1 MIIKYI
7 IAILLFSA
15 IILFHELGHFLL
27 AKWNGIEVIEFSLGM
42 GPRLLSHVWGDTRY
56 SLKLLPIGGS
66 CQMVGEEEASDS
78 EGAFGNKSVWA
89 RIAVVAAGPV
99 FNFILAWVLAL
110 IIVGSVGY
118 DNTMVDIIPDS
129 AAAEAGMEDG
139 DQIISINGSRTW
151 LYREVSLYSSLH
163 QGQTATVVFERNGEK
178 QTVVLTPKQSD
189 TGAYLYGFSRTVQ
202 REKGGALETVGY
214 SCAEIR
220 YWLKATVESLKML
233 IGGQVGLEEMSGPV
247 GIVSTIGDT
256 YKESRVDGWYYVTMN
271 MIMIAILLSVNLGVM
286 NLLPIPALDGGRLVF
301 LILEAIRGKAIPQEK
316 ESMVHFTG
324 FVLLMGLMAV
334 ILFSDLHKLFIK

>member
-1 MIIKYI
+1 MSYILALII
-7 IAILLFSA
+7 FSA
-15 IILFHELGHFLL
+15 IVIFHELGHFLL

-78 EGAFGNKSVWA
+78 AGAFGNKSVWA

-233 IGGQVGLEEMSGPV
+233 IDGQVGLEEMSGPV

>member
-1 MIIKYI
+1 MSYILALII
-7 IAILLFSA
+7 FSA
-15 IILFHELGHFLL
+15 IVIFHELGHFLL

-78 EGAFGNKSVWA
+78 AGAFGNKSVWA

-110 IIVGSVGY
+110 IIVESVGY

>member
-1 MIIKYI
+1 MSYILALII
-7 IAILLFSA
+7 FSA
-15 IILFHELGHFLL
+15 IVIFHEFGHFLL

-66 CQMVGEEEASDS
+66 CQLVGEEEASDS
-78 EGAFGNKSVWA
+78 AGAFGNKSVWA

-271 MIMIAILLSVNLGVM
+271 MIMIAIFLSVNLGVM

>member
-1 MIIKYI
+1 MSYILALII
-7 IAILLFSA
+7 FSA
-15 IILFHELGHFLL
+15 IVIFHELGHFLL

-42 GPRLLSHVWGDTRY
+42 GPRLLSHVWGDTQY

-233 IGGQVGLEEMSGPV
+233 IGGQVRLEEMSGPV

-271 MIMIAILLSVNLGVM
+271 MIMIAIFLSVNLGVM

>member
-1 MIIKYI
+1 MSYILALII
-7 IAILLFSA
+7 FSA
-15 IILFHELGHFLL
+15 IVIFHELGHFLL
-27 AKWNGIEVIEFSLGM
+27 AKKNKIEVIEFSLGM

-256 YKESRVDGWYYVTMN
+256 YKESRIDGWYYVTMN

>member
-1 MIIKYI
+1 MSYILALII
-7 IAILLFSA
+7 FSA
-15 IILFHELGHFLL
+15 IVIFHELGHFLL

-118 DNTMVDIIPDS
+118 DNTKVDIIPDS

-139 DQIISINGSRTW
+139 DQIISINGSRTF

-189 TGAYLYGFSRTVQ
+189 TGAYLYGFSRTIQ
-202 REKGGALETVGY
+202 REKGGTLETVGY

-301 LILEAIRGKAIPQEK
+301 LILEAIRGKAIPAEK

>member
-1 MIIKYI
+1 MSYILALII
-7 IAILLFSA
+7 FSA
-15 IILFHELGHFLL
+15 IVIFHEFGHFLL

-78 EGAFGNKSVWA
+78 AGAFGNKSVWA

-256 YKESRVDGWYYVTMN
+256 YKESRVDGWYYVIMN
-271 MIMIAILLSVNLGVM
+271 MIMIAIFLSVNLGVM

>member
-1 MIIKYI
+1 MSYILALII
-7 IAILLFSA
+7 FSA
-15 IILFHELGHFLL
+15 IVIFHELGHFLL

-151 LYREVSLYSSLH
+151 IYREVSLYSSLH

>member
-1 MIIKYI
+1 MSYILALII
-7 IAILLFSA
+7 FSA
-15 IILFHELGHFLL
+15 IVIFHELGHFLL

-178 QTVVLTPKQSD
+178 QTVVLTPKQSG

>member
-1 MIIKYI
+1 MSYILALII
-7 IAILLFSA
+7 FSA
-15 IILFHELGHFLL
+15 IVIFHEFGHFLL

-78 EGAFGNKSVWA
+78 AGAFGNKSVWA

-334 ILFSDLHKLFIK
+334 ILFGDLHKLFIK

>member
-1 MIIKYI
+1 MSYILALII
-7 IAILLFSA
+7 FSA
-15 IILFHELGHFLL
+15 IVIFHELGHFLL

-139 DQIISINGSRTW
+139 DQISSINGSRTW

>member
-1 MIIKYI
+1 MSYILALII
-7 IAILLFSA
+7 FSA
-15 IILFHELGHFLL
+15 IVIFHERGHFLL

-334 ILFSDLHKLFIK
+334 ILFSDLHKLFFK

>member
-1 MIIKYI
+1 MSYILALII
-7 IAILLFSA
+7 FSA
-15 IILFHELGHFLL
+15 IVIFHELGHFLL

-66 CQMVGEEEASDS
+66 CQMLGEEEASDS

-202 REKGGALETVGY
+202 REKGGVLETVGY

>member
-1 MIIKYI
+1 MSYILALII
-7 IAILLFSA
+7 FSA
-15 IILFHELGHFLL
+15 IVIFHELGHFLL
-27 AKWNGIEVIEFSLGM
+27 AKWNGLEVIECSLGM
-42 GPRLLSHVWGDTRY
+42 GPRLLCPVWGDTRY

-202 REKGGALETVGY
+202 REKGGVLETVGY

>member
-1 MIIKYI
+1 MSYILALII
-7 IAILLFSA
+7 FSA
-15 IILFHELGHFLL
+15 IVIFHELGHFLL

-89 RIAVVAAGPV
+89 RISVVAAGPI

>member
-1 MIIKYI
+1 MSYILALII
-7 IAILLFSA
+7 FSA
-15 IILFHELGHFLL
+15 IVIFHELGHFLL

-301 LILEAIRGKAIPQEK
+301 LIIEAIRGKAIPQEK

>member
-1 MIIKYI
+1 MSYILALII
-7 IAILLFSA
+7 FSA
-15 IILFHELGHFLL
+15 IVIFHELGHFLL

-78 EGAFGNKSVWA
+78 AGAFGNKSVWA

-233 IGGQVGLEEMSGPV
+233 IGGQVRLEEMSGPV

-271 MIMIAILLSVNLGVM
+271 MIMIAIFLSVNLGVM

>member
-1 MIIKYI
+1 MSYILALII
-7 IAILLFSA
+7 FSA
-15 IILFHELGHFLL
+15 IVIFHELGHFLL

-118 DNTMVDIIPDS
+118 DNTKVDIIPDS

-316 ESMVHFTG
+316 ESMVHFAG

>member
-1 MIIKYI
+1 MSYILALII
-7 IAILLFSA
+7 FSA
-15 IILFHELGHFLL
+15 IVIFHELGHFLL

-89 RIAVVAAGPV
+89 RIAVVVAGPV

>member
-1 MIIKYI
+1 MSYILALII
-7 IAILLFSA
+7 FSA
-15 IILFHELGHFLL
+15 IVIFHELGHFLL

-151 LYREVSLYSSLH
+151 LYREVSLYSSLQ

>member
-1 MIIKYI
+1 MSYILALII
-7 IAILLFSA
+7 FSA
-15 IILFHELGHFLL
+15 IVIFHELGHFLL

-78 EGAFGNKSVWA
+78 AGAFGNKSVWA

-301 LILEAIRGKAIPQEK
+301 LILEAIRGKAIPAEK

>member
-1 MIIKYI
+1 MSYILALII
-7 IAILLFSA
+7 FSA
-15 IILFHELGHFLL
+15 IVIFHELGHFLL

-56 SLKLLPIGGS
+56 SLNLLPIGGS

>member
-1 MIIKYI
+1 MSYILALII
-7 IAILLFSA
+7 FSA
-15 IILFHELGHFLL
+15 IVIFHELGHFLL

-78 EGAFGNKSVWA
+78 AGAFGNKSVWA

-151 LYREVSLYSSLH
+151 LYREVSLYSSFH

-271 MIMIAILLSVNLGVM
+271 MIMIAIFLSVNLGVM

>member
-1 MIIKYI
+1 MSLDI
-7 IAILLFSA
+7 F
-15 IILFHELGHFLL
+15 F
-27 AKWNGIEVIEFSLGM
+27 WQNGMVLTVIEFSLGM

-78 EGAFGNKSVWA
+78 AGAFGNKSVWA

-271 MIMIAILLSVNLGVM
+271 MIMIAIFLSVNLGVM

>member
-1 MIIKYI
+1 MSYILALII
-7 IAILLFSA
+7 FSA
-15 IILFHELGHFLL
+15 IVIFHELGHFLL

-99 FNFILAWVLAL
+99 FNFVLAWVLAL

-271 MIMIAILLSVNLGVM
+271 MIMIAIFLSVNLGVM

-316 ESMVHFTG
+316 ESVVHFTG

-334 ILFSDLHKLFIK
+334 ILFSDLRKLFM

>member
-1 MIIKYI
+1 MSYI
-7 IAILLFSA
+7 LALIRFSA
-15 IILFHELGHFLL
+15 IVLFHELGQFLL
-27 AKWNGIEVIEFSLGM
+27 SKWNGIEVIEFSLGM

-89 RIAVVAAGPV
+89 RIAVGAAGPV

-271 MIMIAILLSVNLGVM
+271 MIMIAIFLSVNLGVM

>member
-1 MIIKYI
+1 MKFVIAVIIFSVV
-7 IAILLFSA
+7 IL
-15 IILFHELGHFLL
+15 IHELGHFLL
-27 AKWNGIEVIEFSLGM
+27 AKKNHIEVLEFSLGM

-139 DQIISINGSRTW
+139 DQIISINGSRTF

-189 TGAYLYGFSRTVQ
+189 TGAYLYGFSRTIQ
-202 REKGGALETVGY
+202 REKG
-214 SCAEIR
+214 AEIR

-301 LILEAIRGKAIPQEK
+301 LIIEAIRGKAIPAEK

-334 ILFSDLHKLFIK
+334 ILFSDLRKLFIK

>member
-1 MIIKYI
+1 MSYILALII
-7 IAILLFSA
+7 FSA
-15 IILFHELGHFLL
+15 IVIFHEFGHFLL

-256 YKESRVDGWYYVTMN
+256 YKESRVDGWYYVIMN

>member
-1 MIIKYI
+1 MSYILALII
-7 IAILLFSA
+7 FSA
-15 IILFHELGHFLL
+15 IVIFHELGHFLL

-163 QGQTATVVFERNGEK
+163 QGQMATVVYERNGEK
-178 QTVVLTPKQSD
+178 QTVVLTPKKSD

>member
-1 MIIKYI
+1 MSYILALII
-7 IAILLFSA
+7 FSA
-15 IILFHELGHFLL
+15 IVIFHELGHFLL

-202 REKGGALETVGY
+202 REKGGVLETVGY

-271 MIMIAILLSVNLGVM
+271 MIMIAIFLSVNLGVM

>member
-1 MIIKYI
+1 MSYILALII
-7 IAILLFSA
+7 FSA
-15 IILFHELGHFLL
+15 IVIFHEFGHFLL

-99 FNFILAWVLAL
+99 FNFILACVLAL

-256 YKESRVDGWYYVTMN
+256 YKESRVDGWYYVIMN

>member
-1 MIIKYI
+1 MSYILALII
-7 IAILLFSA
+7 FSA
-15 IILFHELGHFLL
+15 IVIFHELGHFLL

-301 LILEAIRGKAIPQEK
+301 LILEAIRGKDIPQEK

>member
-1 MIIKYI
+1 MSYILALII
-7 IAILLFSA
+7 FSA
-15 IILFHELGHFLL
+15 IVIFHELGHFLL

-66 CQMVGEEEASDS
+66 CQRVGEEEASDS

>member
-1 MIIKYI
+1 MSYILALII
-7 IAILLFSA
+7 FSA
-15 IILFHELGHFLL
+15 IVIFHELGHFLL

-78 EGAFGNKSVWA
+78 AGAFGNKSVWA

-118 DNTMVDIIPDS
+118 DNTKVDIIPDS

-316 ESMVHFTG
+316 ESMVHFAG

>member
-1 MIIKYI
+1 MSYILALII
-7 IAILLFSA
+7 FSE
-15 IILFHELGHFLL
+15 IVIFHELGHFLL